1 MWKKIGLGLIVLLAI
16 AAGALW
22 YLVSNLDSLIKA
34 AIEKFGSAATQ
45 TSVTADSVKLS
56 LSSGAGTISGLSIGN
71 PPGFVSPQALGVGA
85 ISVQLDTSS
94 LTGNGPI
101 VVRTI
106 NIAQPQIN
114 YEITGGVSL
123 TGVST
128 SSNLQIIQNNVKN
141 YAGRVAAAPPQSG
154 TPARPARKEIINDLY
169 VTGGE
174 VNLIATTVLHGKKI
188 TVPLPAIHL
197 TNIGRASGGA
207 TPAQIA
213 SQIINAITSQAAK
226 TGAAALTQQVKA
238 AAGGA
243 LPGNVGGTLKGL
255 LGP

>member
-1 MWKKIGLGLIVLLAI
+1 MWKKIGLGLAVLLAI
-16 AAGALW
+16 SAGALW
-22 YLVSNLDSLIKA
+22 YLVSNLDSLVKA
-34 AIEKFGSAATQ
+34 AIEKYGSAATQ
-45 TSVTADSVKLS
+45 TSVTADSAKLS
-56 LSSGAGTISGLSIGN
+56 LTSGSGTVSGLSIGN
-71 PPGFVSPQALGVGA
+71 PSGFASPRALGVGA
-85 ISVQLDTSS
+85 ISVQLDTAS
-94 LTGNGPI
+94 LPGNGPI
-101 VVRTI
+101 VLKTI

-114 YEITGGVSL
+114 YEVTGGVSL

-128 SSNLQIIQNNVKN
+128 ASNLQIIQNNVKN
-141 YAGRVAAAPPQSG
+141 YAGRVAAAPPQG
-154 TPARPARKEIINDLY
+154 GAPARKEIINDLY
-169 VTGGE
+169 VTGGK

-188 TVPLPAIHL
+188 TVPLPPIHL
-197 TNIGRASGGA
+197 TNIGRAGGGA

-213 SQIINAITSQAAK
+213 SQIISAITSQAAR

>member
-1 MWKKIGLGLIVLLAI
+1 MWKKIGLGLIILLAI
-16 AAGALW
+16 SAGALW

-34 AIEKFGSAATQ
+34 AIEKYGSAATQ
-45 TSVTADSVKLS
+45 TAVTADSVKLS

-71 PPGFVSPQALGVGA
+71 PPGFTSPQALGVGA

-101 VVRTI
+101 VLRTI

-114 YEITGGVSL
+114 YEVTGGVSL

-154 TPARPARKEIINDLY
+154 TPARKEIINDLY

-213 SQIINAITSQAAK
+213 SQIINAITSQATK

>member
-1 MWKKIGLGLIVLLAI
+1 MWKKIGIGLIVLLAI

-22 YLVSNLDSLIKA
+22 YLLSNLDSLIKA
-34 AIEKFGSAATQ
+34 ALETYGSAATQ
-45 TSVTADSVKLS
+45 TSVTANSVKLS
-56 LSSGAGTISGLSIGN
+56 LSSGSGIISGLRIGN
-71 PPGFVSPQALGVGA
+71 PPGFSSPQALGAGA
-85 ISVQLDTSS
+85 ISVQLDTRS
-94 LTGNGPI
+94 LAGNGPI
-101 VVRTI
+101 VLKTI
-106 NIAQPQIN
+106 NIAQPRIN
-114 YEITGGVSL
+114 YEVTGGVSL

-128 SSNLQIIQNNVKN
+128 SSNLLVIQNNVKN
-141 YAGRVAAAPPQSG
+141 YAGRMAAAPPQGG
-154 TPARPARKEIINDLY
+154 TPARKEIIDDLY

-226 TGAAALTQQVKA
+226 TGAAALTQQIK

-243 LPGNVGGTLKGL
+243 LPGNMGGTLKGL
-255 LGP
+255 LGR

>member
-1 MWKKIGLGLIVLLAI
+1 MWKKIGIGLIILLAI
-16 AAGALW
+16 IAGAVW

-34 AIEKFGSAATQ
+34 AIEKYGSAATQ
-45 TSVTADSVKLS
+45 TSVTVGGVKLS
-56 LSSGAGTISGLSIGN
+56 LGSGAGTISGLSIGN
-71 PPGFVSPQALGVGA
+71 PPGFTSPQALGVGA
-85 ISVQLDTSS
+85 IMVQLDTSS
-94 LTGNGPI
+94 LPGNGPI

-106 NIAQPQIN
+106 NIAQPQMN
-114 YEITGGVSL
+114 YEVIGGVSL

-128 SSNLQIIQNNVKN
+128 SSNLLIIQNNVKN
-141 YAGRVAAAPPQSG
+141 YAGRVAAAPPQGG
-154 TPARPARKEIINDLY
+154 TPARKEIINDLY

-174 VNLIATTVLHGKKI
+174 VNLIATTVLHGKKV
-188 TVPLPAIHL
+188 TVPLPPIHL

-213 SQIINAITSQAAK
+213 SQIINAVTSQAAK

>member
-1 MWKKIGLGLIVLLAI
+1 MWKKIGFGFIILLAI
-16 AAGALW
+16 TAGALW

-34 AIEKFGSAATQ
+34 AIEKYGSAATQ
-45 TSVTADSVKLS
+45 TAVTADSVKLS
-56 LSSGAGTISGLSIGN
+56 LSSGSGTISGLSIGN
-71 PPGFVSPQALGVGA
+71 PPGFASPQALGVGA
-85 ISVQLDTSS
+85 ISVQLDTRS
-94 LTGNGPI
+94 LPGNGPI
-101 VVRTI
+101 VLRTI

-114 YEITGGVSL
+114 YEVIGGVSL

-128 SSNLQIIQNNVKN
+128 SSNLLVIQNNVKN
-141 YAGRVAAAPPQSG
+141 YAGRVAAAPPQGG
-154 TPARPARKEIINDLY
+154 TPARKEIINDLY
-169 VTGGE
+169 VTGGKI
-174 VNLIATTVLHGKKI
+174 NLIANTVLHGKKV

-213 SQIINAITSQAAK
+213 SQIINAITSQATK

-243 LPGNVGGTLKGL
+243 LPGNMGGTLKGL